1 MTDSLHFHASRL
13 VWAHPAPPAQETAEE
28 ACYPMKGLF
37 GFMERL
43 DRPPIAAEDLF
54 GPQTRLVAEAGS
66 LQPSAL
72 PLQSGR
78 IETASPF
85 FQGFVLL
92 VAVFFV
98 MLAANRRQEIGQLVA
113 DSSTDER
120 LYENRKNVAG
130 LLGFLI
136 VAGWMSI
143 VVVVIR
149 WLAETDGWTMDMA
162 WKIPLAV
169 AGVSLAGIYK
179 WLILNISGRLVLQDE
194 LAHKLILLHALC
206 LGRIALYGLPFALFY
221 ALSTAGTG
229 LWWLRL
235 WGVVCIYRSVLFVGK
250 SLSLFLVKKIS
261 ILHWILYLCSVE
273 VFPVT
278 LLILLVNRY

>member
-1 MTDSLHFHASRL
+1 MTDSLHFDAGRL
-13 VWAHPAPPAQETAEE
+13 VWATPAPPAQTTAQE

-37 GFMERL
+37 GFMDRL
-43 DRPPIAAEDLF
+43 DRPVTAEEVF
-54 GPQTRLVAEAGS
+54 GSGAQLVAEVGYG
-66 LQPSAL
+66 PSAL

-98 MLAANRRQEIGQLVA
+98 MLAANRRQEIGTLVA

-136 VAGWMSI
+136 VAGWMSV

-149 WLAETDGWTMDMA
+149 ALAETGGWALDMA

-169 AGVSLAGIYK
+169 AAVSLAGIYK
-179 WLILNISGRLVLQDE
+179 WLVLNISGRLVLQDE
-194 LAHKLILLHALC
+194 LTHKLIFLHALC
-206 LGRIALYGLPFALFY
+206 MGRIALYGLPFALFY
-221 ALSTAGTG
+221 ALSAAGTG
-229 LWWLRL
+229 QWWLRL
-235 WGVVCIYRSVLFVGK
+235 WGIVCLYRSVLFVGK
-250 SLSLFLVKKIS
+250 SFSLFLVKKIS
-261 ILHWILYLCSVE
+261 ILHWILYLCTVE

-278 LLILLVNRY
+278 LLVLLVNRY

>member
-1 MTDSLHFHASRL
+1 MTDTMNFHASRL
-13 VWAHPAPPAQETAEE
+13 VWATPAPPAQTATEE
-28 ACYPMKGLF
+28 SYYPLKGLF

-43 DRPPIAAEDLF
+43 DRPPVTAEDLF

-66 LQPSAL
+66 LQPSEL

-78 IETASPF
+78 IETASPL

-98 MLAANRRQEIGQLVA
+98 MFAVNRRQEIGLLVA

-136 VAGWMSI
+136 VAGWMSV

-149 WLAETDGWTMDMA
+149 WLAETDGWAMDMA

-169 AGVSLAGIYK
+169 AAVSLAGIYK
-179 WLILNISGRLVLQDE
+179 WLVLTISGRLVLQDE
-194 LAHKLILLHALC
+194 LTHKLILLHALC
-206 LGRIALYGLPFALFY
+206 IGRIALYGLPFALFY

-229 LWWLRL
+229 QWWLRL
-235 WGVVCIYRSVLFVGK
+235 WGIVCIYRAVLFVGK

-261 ILHWILYLCSVE
+261 ILHWFLYLCTVE

-278 LLILLVNRY
+278 LLVLLVNRY

>member
-1 MTDSLHFHASRL
+1 MTGTMNPDAVRT
-13 VWAHPAPPAQETAEE
+13 VRTAPAPPVRKVAEE
-28 ACYPMKGLF
+28 PVYPMKGLF

-43 DRPPIAAEDLF
+43 DRPPVTAEDVF
-54 GPQTRLVAEAGS
+54 GPQTRLAAEAGS

-72 PLQSGR
+72 PLHSGR

-98 MLAANRRQEIGQLVA
+98 MLAANRRQEIGLLVT
-113 DSSTDER
+113 DNPTDER

-130 LLGFLI
+130 ILGFLV
-136 VAGWMSI
+136 VAGWLS
-143 VVVVIR
+143 VVAVVIR
-149 WLAETDGWTMDMA
+149 LLAETEGWTMDMA

-169 AGVSLAGIYK
+169 AAVSIAGIYK
-179 WLILNISGRLVLQDE
+179 WLALIISGRLVLQEE
-194 LAHKLILLHALC
+194 LTHKLILLRALC

-221 ALSTAGTG
+221 ALSPAGSGKWWLG
-229 LWWLRL
+229 LWSA
-235 WGVVCIYRSVLFVGK
+235 VCLYRAVLFVGK
-250 SLSLFLVKKIS
+250 SLKLFLVKKIS

-273 VFPVT
+273 VFPIT
-278 LLILLVNRY
+278 LLALLVNRY

>member
-1 MTDSLHFHASRL
+1 MTDSLNFHAGRL

-28 ACYPMKGLF
+28 AYYPMKGLF

-43 DRPPIAAEDLF
+43 DRPPVTAEDLF
-54 GPQTRLVAEAGS
+54 GPQTQLVAEVGC
-66 LQPSAL
+66 QPSAL
-72 PLQSGR
+72 PLQSDR

-98 MLAANRRQEIGQLVA
+98 MLAANRRQEIGLLVA

-149 WLAETDGWTMDMA
+149 RLAETDGWTMDMA

-179 WLILNISGRLVLQDE
+179 WLVLNISGRLVLQDE
-194 LAHKLILLHALC
+194 LTHKLILLHALC
-206 LGRIALYGLPFALFY
+206 MGRIALYGLPFALFY
-221 ALSTAGTG
+221 ALSPEGTG
-229 LWWLRL
+229 QWWLRL

-250 SLSLFLVKKIS
+250 SLNLFLVKKIS

>member
-1 MTDSLHFHASRL
+1 MTDSLNFDAGRL
-13 VWAHPAPPAQETAEE
+13 VRAHPAPPAQEAAEE

-43 DRPPIAAEDLF
+43 DRPVTAEDVF

-72 PLQSGR
+72 PLESGR

-149 WLAETDGWTMDMA
+149 LLAETDGWTMDMA

-169 AGVSLAGIYK
+169 AAVSLAGIYK
-179 WLILNISGRLVLQDE
+179 WLVLNLSGRLVLQDE
-194 LAHKLILLHALC
+194 LTHKLILLHALFM
-206 LGRIALYGLPFALFY
+206 GRIALYGLPFALFY
-221 ALSTAGTG
+221 ALSAAGTG
-229 LWWLRL
+229 QWWLRL
-235 WGVVCIYRSVLFVGK
+235 WGIVCIYRAVLFVGK
-250 SLSLFLVKKIS
+250 SLNLFLVKKIS
-261 ILHWILYLCSVE
+261 ILHWILYLCTVE

>member
-1 MTDSLHFHASRL
+1 MTDSLHVHASRL
-13 VWAHPAPPAQETAEE
+13 VWAHPAPPAQEAAEE

-43 DRPPIAAEDLF
+43 DRPPVTAEDLF
-54 GPQTRLVAEAGS
+54 GPQTRLVAEVGCQ
-66 LQPSAL
+66 QPSAL

-78 IETASPF
+78 IETASPL

-98 MLAANRRQEIGQLVA
+98 MLAANRRQEIELLVA

-169 AGVSLAGIYK
+169 AAVSLAGIYK
-179 WLILNISGRLVLQDE
+179 WLVLNISGRLVLQDE
-194 LAHKLILLHALC
+194 LTHKLILLHALC
-206 LGRIALYGLPFALFY
+206 MGRIALYGLPFALFY
-221 ALSTAGTG
+221 ALSPEGTG